1 MNYDRHNPLVR
12 RMMLA
17 LGCVCVLLGVIGLVM
32 PMMPG
37 AVFLFFAA
45 WCFSRSSER
54 FHTWL
59 LEHKHF
65 GPIVRAFETGEGF
78 TRALRR
84 RILMIMW
91 GSMFISM
98 AIAAKPLAI
107 AGIAVCGL
115 GVTYYLFRQPVYQ

>member
-1 MNYDRHNPLVR
+1 
-12 RMMLA
+12 MLA
-17 LGCVCVLLGVIGLVM
+17 LGCVCVLLGVIGLLM

-37 AVFLFFAA
+37 AVFLFCAA

-59 LEHKHF
+59 LAHKHF
-65 GPIVRAFETGEGF
+65 GPLVRAFETGEGF

-91 GSMFISM
+91 GSMLISM
-98 AIAAKPLAI
+98 AIVAKPIAI
-107 AGIAVCGL
+107 AGITVCGL
-115 GVTYYLFRQPVYQ
+115 AVTYYLFRQPVYQ